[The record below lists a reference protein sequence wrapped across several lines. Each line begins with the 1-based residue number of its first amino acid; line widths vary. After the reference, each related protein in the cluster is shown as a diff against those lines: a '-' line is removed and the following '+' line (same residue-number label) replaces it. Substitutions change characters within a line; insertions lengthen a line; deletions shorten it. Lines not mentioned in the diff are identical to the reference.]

1 MIRQGK
7 FIWCVMMLLC
17 ALPGVAIGAMC
28 QTDFSVVV
36 TMDKDTDN
44 SVKYG
49 APQIDGMNWRVDVD
63 YDTMSSMNGTFRF
76 LRGVA
81 SCSEFSAGAQYTV
94 VTGNQVVPADDT
106 GAHCWCALR
115 RPATSY
121 FMYLRSYDS
130 VDLCTAGCA
139 RMCADGVVGSYA
151 FRDKLFEA
159 VW

>member
-1 MIRQGK
+1 MKFCK
-7 FIWCVMMLLC
+7 FILYVFMLNLMSYT
-17 ALPGVAIGAMC
+17 AGATMC

-36 TMDKDTDN
+36 TIDKDANN

-49 APQIDGMNWRVDVD
+49 TPQINDMSWRIDVD
-63 YDTMSSMNGTFRF
+63 YDTMLSMNGTFRF
-76 LRGVA
+76 LRGVV
-81 SCSEFSAGAQYTV
+81 SCSDFSVGAQYTV
-94 VTGNQVVPADDT
+94 VTGNQVVPSDT
-106 GAHCWCALR
+106 YGTNCWCALR

-130 VDLCTAGCA
+130 VDACVSGCA
-139 RMCADGVVGSYA
+139 RLCADGVVGSYA

>member
-1 MIRQGK
+1 MKFCK
-7 FIWCVMMLLC
+7 FILYVFMLNLMSYT
-17 ALPGVAIGAMC
+17 AGATMC
-28 QTDFSVVV
+28 QTDFSVVI

-76 LRGVA
+76 LRGVV
-81 SCSEFSAGAQYTV
+81 SCSDFSVGAQYTV

-130 VDLCTAGCA
+130 VDACVSGCA
-139 RMCADGVVGSYA
+139 RLCADGVVGSYV